1 MEAKV
6 AHGGKGAHGG
16 QRAYSSKW
24 AHRVKAEVFHLYAR
38 LAVTLST
45 RNSSG
50 DEISECDIFK
60 NLRRHRTR
68 TTNYKK
74 EKKNKQLSSRQIV
87 HDKVHF
93 AIGNVTVH
101 TRAFLTKQYN
111 LLVAKGV

>member
-24 AHRVKAEVFHLYAR
+24 AHRVKAQVFHLYAR

-60 NLRRHRTR
+60 NLRRHRTVVHVLQITKKR
-68 TTNYKK
+68 KKTN
-74 EKKNKQLSSRQIV
+74 S
-87 HDKVHF
+87 
-93 AIGNVTVH
+93 
-101 TRAFLTKQYN
+101 
-111 LLVAKGV
+111 